1 MEWKV
6 DKFVNVDDVILVTAE
21 KVAIPPPC
29 ACFERM
35 DSHCIV
41 LVIQA
46 KVS

>member
-21 KVAIPPPC
+21 NYIPPPC